1 MQNQNDKTKKAL
13 VREKIQNTCFEII
26 KAELKGEEKGL
37 DDKDILFISSL
48 FKLISDEIHEDPE
61 MQPREH
67 HVFCDE
73 VAAVMSDISGTETY
87 TKENVQEIVMALSKA
102 PYKYVVTNSCK
113 HFAGFRATDYFV
125 DLIREEI
132 GLEFY

>member
-1 MQNQNDKTKKAL
+1 MQNQDNKTKKML
-13 VREKIQNTCFEII
+13 VREKIQNTCFGII
-26 KAELKGEEKGL
+26 RTELEGRKGL
-37 DDKDILFISSL
+37 DEKDILFISSL
-48 FKLISDEIHEDPE
+48 FKLISDGIHEDPE

-73 VAAVMSDISGTETY
+73 VATVMSEISGTETY
-87 TKENVQEIVMALSKA
+87 TKEDVKEIVMAFSKA
-102 PYKYVVTNSCK
+102 PYNYVVTNDCK

-125 DLIREEI
+125 DLICEKI

>member
-1 MQNQNDKTKKAL
+1 MQNQNDKTKKTL
-13 VREKIQNTCFEII
+13 VREKIQNTCFEVI
-26 KAELKGEEKGL
+26 KAELTEEEKGL

-48 FKLISDEIHEDPE
+48 FKLISDGIHEDPE

-73 VAAVMSDISGTETY
+73 IATVMSEISGTETY
-87 TKENVQEIVMALSKA
+87 TKEDVQKIVMAFSKA
-102 PYKYVVTNSCK
+102 PYNYVVTNDCK

-125 DLIREEI
+125 DLIREKI